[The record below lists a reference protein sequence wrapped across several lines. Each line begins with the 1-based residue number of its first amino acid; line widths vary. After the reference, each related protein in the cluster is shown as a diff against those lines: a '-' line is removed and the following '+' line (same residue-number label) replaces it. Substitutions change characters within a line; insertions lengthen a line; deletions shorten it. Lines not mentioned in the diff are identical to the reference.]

1 MEENDPILPEFRWN
15 VAQRLEFIEFRLLW
29 EGRINRSDVAERFGM
44 TLQQATQDLGL
55 YEQTAPEN
63 IIYDRNAK
71 TFVPSREF
79 RPKFL
84 RDYADRQLLQL
95 AAISAGL
102 VTTEETWFGQLPPA
116 SVIPVPQRHVPAL
129 TMRWILEA
137 IRTNSLIEIEYQ
149 SVKQPETV
157 WRSIGPHALGH
168 NGERWHARAWCPKR
182 KSFRDFVLSRISNV
196 GALAPNSVDPA
207 MDHEWFNEVELHLAP
222 NPALSEG
229 ARRSLSKEYNMVR
242 GRLRLKTRAA
252 LAFYMIQHF
261 NLDLDLEP
269 PRKQLV
275 LTNRDEVDEA
285 CRIAREETERAVGEA
300 GLA

>member
-1 MEENDPILPEFRWN
+1 MEKSDPTVPELRWN

-63 IIYDRNAK
+63 MSYDRNAK
-71 TFVPSREF
+71 TFVPSPSF

-102 VTTEETWFGQLPPA
+102 VMREETWFGQLPPA
-116 SVIPVPQRHVPAL
+116 SVIPVPQRHVSAM

-149 SVKQPETV
+149 SVKQPDTV
-157 WRSIGPHALGH
+157 WRSIAPHALGH
-168 NGERWHARAWCPKR
+168 NGERWHARSWCPKHR
-182 KSFRDFVLSRISNV
+182 SFRDFVLSRISNV
-196 GALAPNSVDPA
+196 GKLAPNTVDPA
-207 MDHEWFNEVELHLAP
+207 LDREWFSEVELLLAP
-222 NPALSEG
+222 NPQLSEG
-229 ARRSLSKEYNMVR
+229 ARRSLSKEYSMVR
-242 GRLRLKTRAA
+242 GQLRLKTRAA

-261 NLDLDLEP
+261 NFDLDLEP
-269 PRKQLV
+269 PRQQLV
-275 LTNRDEVDEA
+275 LTNRNEVEEA
-285 CRIAREETERAVGEA
+285 CQNAREAMQLAVMQA
-300 GLA
+300 GIE

>member
-1 MEENDPILPEFRWN
+1 MEESDPTLPEFRWN

-63 IIYDRNAK
+63 ITYDRNAK
-71 TFVPSREF
+71 TFVPSQGF
-79 RPKFL
+79 QPKFL

-102 VTTEETWFGQLPPA
+102 VMGEETWFGQLPPA
-116 SVIPVPQRHVPAL
+116 SVIPVPQRHVSAL

-149 SVKQPETV
+149 SVNQPETV
-157 WRSIGPHALGH
+157 WRSIAPHALGH

-196 GALAPNSVDPA
+196 GALAPNAVDPA

-222 NPALSEG
+222 NPELSEG

-242 GRLRLKTRAA
+242 GRLRLRTRVA

-269 PRKQLV
+269 ARKQLV
-275 LTNRDEVDEA
+275 LTNRDEIDQA
-285 CRIAREETERAVGEA
+285 CRQAEDETRRAIQEA
-300 GLA
+300 GMA